1 MNTKGNQRFVQTRQK
16 IKGVFLELL
25 REKKIGEI
33 TVSEICRRADIHRT
47 TFYGHFD
54 DVYDLMQNMV
64 EEMYVQLMDF
74 FIVDDKVWLPE
85 GFLQLFQF
93 IREHR
98 DFFRSYLE
106 IYIQQRLSFQVIP
119 TKMEEQLVHLLKEM
133 DFSSKEELYY
143 HQTFFC
149 EGLKAV
155 LKLWISRD
163 CAEEPEEMCRIIEKE
178 YSPNRGFFA

>member
-74 FIVDDKVWLPE
+74 LLWMIRSGCRRDSFSFFNLSGSTGNFSAAIWKATASS
-85 GFLQLFQF
+85 GFP
-93 IREHR
+93 
-98 DFFRSYLE
+98 FR
-106 IYIQQRLSFQVIP
+106 
-119 TKMEEQLVHLLKEM
+119 
-133 DFSSKEELYY
+133 
-143 HQTFFC
+143 
-149 EGLKAV
+149 
-155 LKLWISRD
+155 
-163 CAEEPEEMCRIIEKE
+163 
-178 YSPNRGFFA
+178 

>member
-25 REKKIGEI
+25 SEKKIGEI

-74 FIVDDKVWLPE
+74 FIVDDSVRRKNCIIIR
-85 GFLQLFQF
+85 LFSV
-93 IREHR
+93 R
-98 DFFRSYLE
+98 
-106 IYIQQRLSFQVIP
+106 
-119 TKMEEQLVHLLKEM
+119 
-133 DFSSKEELYY
+133 
-143 HQTFFC
+143 
-149 EGLKAV
+149 G
-155 LKLWISRD
+155 
-163 CAEEPEEMCRIIEKE
+163 CR
-178 YSPNRGFFA
+178 RC